1 MSLNIMSLCKCLSLS
16 IIVMIVRV
24 IETWVIHLNILSE
37 LKMCLQVQLPS
48 KEDFKQTIQ
57 HKLTQIFKAAVD
69 LRLLR

>member
-24 IETWVIHLNILSE
+24 IETWVNILSE

>member
-1 MSLNIMSLCKCLSLS
+1 
-16 IIVMIVRV
+16 
-24 IETWVIHLNILSE
+24 
-37 LKMCLQVQLPS
+37 MCLQVQLPS